1 MKRASLIVTALV
13 GMGLATVTVIQ
24 ARSLGAPPP
33 ATAARAG
40 VDMGTHDSVAAEGR
54 VTAYPG
60 SEVRVA
66 AERGGRVVR
75 VLVQEGQAV
84 KKGALLAEIESD
96 ELRASLAESEA
107 RLAEAEAQAGMATL
121 TLNRRRALAAEGVL
135 SSHDLDQASHDL
147 DGAQARIAT
156 NRAETLRMRAQLAKS
171 RVLAPIAAT
180 VTARAVDGGETV
192 ETGTALFTLADLGR
206 VRVEAEADEAD
217 AALLALGAP
226 VEVTAQGWT
235 GRRWPGRIEEIA
247 DAVTPRKL
255 KPQDPSRPTDTRV
268 LAVKVAFTEPTPLK
282 LGATVELRIRPVGVA
297 QVR

>member
-1 MKRASLIVTALV
+1 MKRASLIVTVLV

-24 ARSLGAPPP
+24 ARSLGAPAAAAPVSP
-33 ATAARAG
+33 ADTGA
-40 VDMGTHDSVAAEGR
+40 HDSVAAEGR

-60 SEVRVA
+60 AEVRVA

-107 RLAEAEAQAGMATL
+107 RLSEAQAQAGMSAL

-156 NRAETLRMRAQLAKS
+156 SRAEIERTRAQLAKS
-171 RVLAPIAAT
+171 RVLAPISGT

-192 ETGTALFTLADLGR
+192 ETGSALFTLADLGH

-235 GRRWPGRIEEIA
+235 GRRWRGRIEEIA
-247 DAVTPRKL
+247 DSVTPRKL

-268 LAVKVAFTEPTPLK
+268 LTVKVAFTEPTPLK
-282 LGATVELRIRPVGVA
+282 LGATVELRIKPVDLA
-297 QVR
+297 SAR